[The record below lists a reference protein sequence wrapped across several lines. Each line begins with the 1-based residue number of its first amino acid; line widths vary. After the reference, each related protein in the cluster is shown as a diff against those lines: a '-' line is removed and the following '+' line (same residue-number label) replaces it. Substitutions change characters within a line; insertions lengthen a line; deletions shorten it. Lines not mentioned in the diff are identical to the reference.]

1 MWTSIVHVFV
11 FGINVLTKWK
21 YILYSFNCDVKIL
34 DVPDDDEKK
43 TDLMEQEAKLLQFWY
58 DIGNIVSTSVTGS
71 MLKDMAQLEFTV
83 DILLPDVD
91 SEESKV
97 FYF

>member
-1 MWTSIVHVFV
+1 MKV
-11 FGINVLTKWK
+11 
-21 YILYSFNCDVKIL
+21 YSFNCDIKLL
-34 DVPDDDEKK
+34 DVPDDDETK
-43 TDLMEQEAKLLQFWY
+43 TDLINLEAKLLQFWH

-83 DILLPDVD
+83 DMILPELG

-97 FYF
+97 FYLV

>member
-1 MWTSIVHVFV
+1 M
-11 FGINVLTKWK
+11 
-21 YILYSFNCDVKIL
+21 IL
-34 DVPDDDEKK
+34 DVPDDDDEKK
-43 TDLMEQEAKLLQFWY
+43 TDLMKQEAILLQFWY
-58 DIGNIVSTSVTGS
+58 DIGSIVSTSGTGS

-83 DILLPDVD
+83 DILLPELD